1 MMLKLYPMKYLLSFT
16 FFCTTLLALQ
26 AQQPAQYSTY
36 MLDPLRYNPAYA
48 GLDYAL
54 SLTGTYRQQWA
65 GLEGAPTGQRLSAH
79 LPLYF
84 LRGGFGLQVEN
95 DEIGAH
101 RLTSAQ
107 MAYNYQ
113 MELGS
118 GVLSLGVGAGWQQW
132 SLRGGD
138 LRTPDGTY
146 EEPGTVSHN
155 DDLLNLATTAGTS
168 IQLATGVYYQS
179 ERFELGLSAENIN
192 AGNFQL
198 DQLSYPIARAYNAF
212 AMTRFEV
219 GRSLELRPSLWFRT
233 DAVENQ
239 LDVSLL
245 AVYND
250 NIFGGASFR
259 GYNNSTQ
266 DAVVI
271 MAGFQLTPS
280 LQLVYAYD
288 VALSPLQTVHS
299 GSHEIV
305 VKYRINKSFGAG
317 KPPRI
322 IYHPRAKG

>member
-1 MMLKLYPMKYLLSFT
+1 MKYLLSFT
-16 FFCTTLLALQ
+16 ILCTAVLGLQ

-36 MLDPLRYNPAYA
+36 MLDPMRINPAYA

-79 LPLYF
+79 LPVYF

-95 DEIGAH
+95 DEIGAR
-101 RLTSAQ
+101 RLSSAQ
-107 MAYNYQ
+107 VAYNYQ

-118 GVLSLGVGAGWQQW
+118 GVLSLGVGGGLQQLT
-132 SLRGGD
+132 LRGGE
-138 LRTPDGTY
+138 LITPDGNY
-146 EEPGTVSHN
+146 SEPGNISHN
-155 DDLLNLATTAGTS
+155 DDLLILATQSGST
-168 IQLATGVYYQS
+168 IQLSTGVYFQS
-179 ERFELGLSAENIN
+179 ERFEVGLSAENIN
-192 AGNFQL
+192 AGNVQL
-198 DQLSYPIARAYNAF
+198 DQLNYTLARTYNAF

-219 GRSLELRPSLWFRT
+219 GRSLELRPSAWFRT
-233 DAVENQ
+233 DATESQ
-239 LDVSLL
+239 LDISLL
-245 AVYND
+245 AVYNS
-250 NIFGGASFR
+250 NIFGGASLR
-259 GYNNSTQ
+259 GYSSNTL

-271 MAGFQLTPS
+271 MGGFQLSPS

-288 VALSPLQTVHS
+288 VGLSPLQTVHT

-305 VKYRINKSFGAG
+305 IKYRINKSFGEG

>member
-1 MMLKLYPMKYLLSFT
+1 MKYFLSFT
-16 FFCTTLLALQ
+16 ILCTAMLGLQ

-36 MLDPLRYNPAYA
+36 MLDPMRINPAYA

-101 RLTSAQ
+101 RLSRAQ
-107 MAYNYQ
+107 VAYNYQ

-118 GVLSLGVGAGWQQW
+118 GVLSLGVGGGFQQFT
-132 SLRGGD
+132 LRGGE
-138 LRTPDGTY
+138 LITPDGTY
-146 EEPGTVSHN
+146 GEPGNVSHN
-155 DDLLNLATTAGTS
+155 DDLLSLATQSGST
-168 IQLATGVYYQS
+168 IQLSTGVYYQS
-179 ERFELGLSAENIN
+179 ERFEVGLSAENIN
-192 AGNFQL
+192 AGSVQL
-198 DQLSYPIARAYNAF
+198 DQLNYNLARTYNAF
-212 AMTRFEV
+212 VMTRFEV
-219 GRSLELRPSLWFRT
+219 GRSFELRPSMWFRS
-233 DAVENQ
+233 DAIENQ

-245 AVYND
+245 AVYNS
-250 NIFGGASFR
+250 NILGGASLR
-259 GYNNSTQ
+259 GYNSSTQ

-271 MAGFQLTPS
+271 MGGFQLSPS

-305 VKYRINKSFGAG
+305 IKYRINKTFGEG

-322 IYHPRAKG
+322 IYHPRAK